1 MSELDAILQA
11 IRARAARE
19 EVRIT
24 QHAQQEMV
32 EEAISMDDLLH
43 VVSTARIIENYPK
56 HRRGACCLLHGT
68 DASGRNIHVVCTA
81 AQPTLII
88 ITAYLP
94 VPPKWVT
101 PTQRRTAP

>member
-1 MSELDAILQA
+1 MNELDAILVA
-11 IRARAARE
+11 IRDQAARE
-19 EVRIT
+19 EVRVT

-43 VVSTARIIENYPK
+43 AVLSARILENYPE

-68 DASGRNIHVVCTA
+68 DAAGRDVHVVCTT
-81 AQPTLII
+81 AQRRLII

-94 VPPKWVT
+94 LPPKWIS